1 MTGLP
6 LIAGLGLA
14 LAFGIATLLGA
25 RVLARRAALPLEVRV
40 VGEVPPVSDWLP
52 DAVKSSATQS
62 AGSSVHFADLLDD
75 QILRGHRAHVALPA
89 DGVQID
95 VRTQPHLVQETR
107 PPSHPLV
114 IIVEFVDAP
123 RRHGLSRLLYGST
136 PTAAALETRSSLQK
150 SIARAARDR
159 GLTVHDPRPIPAR
172 SLVVAASILI
182 ILVLL
187 AMSIG
192 SLSGSPSGV
201 ASAPSP
207 TPWFPAGATE
217 CPAATPPATK
227 PPKRTAVVKGTSC
240 AFAQTVRS
248 AYAKSDGTGST
259 VKLGRLTY
267 DKKTKVAVTCTKG
280 EPVLCKGGTKIVYLS

>member
-1 MTGLP
+1 MP
-6 LIAGLGLA
+6 GLGLA

-25 RVLARRAALPLEVRV
+25 RVLARRAAMPLEVRV

-62 AGSSVHFADLLDD
+62 AGSSVHFADLVDD

-136 PTAAALETRSSLQK
+136 PTAAALETRSSLQR

-159 GLTVHDPRPIPAR
+159 GLTVHDPRPIRGQVSRRRRVDPDHPGAVGDLHRFAQRVAERGGVRSRHRRPGFPPAP
-172 SLVVAASILI
+172 
-182 ILVLL
+182 
-187 AMSIG
+187 
-192 SLSGSPSGV
+192 PS
-201 ASAPSP
+201 ARRP
-207 TPWFPAGATE
+207 
-217 CPAATPPATK
+217 TPPATK

-267 DKKTKVAVTCTKG
+267 DKKTKVAVTCTRG